1 MSVRIAYPI
10 RAMVAIVLA
19 LTAFECRV
27 RAEPPLAEAKVH
39 ALIIVDSLDRA
50 IGKSVALDGEMVKDA
65 LTAGFKGHEDR
76 LALTLLQGAD
86 ATPAKLAAYYRD
98 LKVGPTD
105 TVLFYFS
112 GHGATHSRRGH
123 VIALG
128 DKAVV
133 RADLLEVIARKKPRL
148 TVCLTDCCAVTLGG
162 KPEVS
167 RNVSFSWATIQSL
180 LFRPSGLV
188 DINACS
194 IGECSYC
201 DAKGSV
207 FTRCLVA
214 GLTKAP
220 HELGGESTEYVH
232 WDDFFRYVR
241 KRTEDDF
248 AVLKAADT
256 DIERDAKQVP
266 QAFLLPPHRLG
277 VVGKGGADGLAVTR
291 VYRGSPAEGAGFRP
305 GDSILKVG
313 DVDIRSSEDL
323 ERALEKAG
331 GSAAVV
337 VRPKGKTEPTTRTVR
352 LGE

>member
-1 MSVRIAYPI
+1 MSVRLASPVL
-10 RAMVAIVLA
+10 ATAALVLA
-19 LTAFECRV
+19 LSAFQDRV
-27 RAEPPLAEAKVH
+27 RAAPPPADAKVH
-39 ALIIVDSLDRA
+39 ALVVVDSLDPT
-50 IGKSVALDGEMVKDA
+50 IGKSVALDGDMVKDA

-86 ATPAKLAAYYRD
+86 ATPAKVTAYYRD

-123 VIALG
+123 IMALG
-128 DKAVV
+128 DKAVF

-148 TVCLTDCCAVTLGG
+148 TVCLTDCCAVLFGG

-167 RNVSFSWATIQSL
+167 RDLSFSWPTVQSL
-180 LFRPSGLV
+180 FLRHSGVV

-194 IGECSYC
+194 IGECAYC

-207 FTRCLVA
+207 FTRGLIA
-214 GLTKAP
+214 GLAKAP
-220 HELGGESTEYVH
+220 HELGGESTDYVH

-248 AVLKAADT
+248 AVMKAADR

-266 QAFLLPPHRLG
+266 QAFLLPTHRLG
-277 VVGKGGADGLAVTR
+277 VVGKDGTDGLLVTR
-291 VYRGSPAEGAGFRP
+291 VYRGSPAEGAGFRA
-305 GDSILKVG
+305 GDTILKVG
-313 DVDIRSSEDL
+313 NAAIRSGEDL
-323 ERALEKAG
+323 EQALEKVG

-337 VRPKGKTEPTTRTVR
+337 VRAKGATEPTTRTVR
-352 LGE
+352 LSE